1 MDVLYGMILKVLS
14 QASMKKSTFDDL
26 LVGQILDIIL
36 KTASINNVVFSSDDI

>member
-14 QASMKKSTFDDL
+14 QASMKKWAFDDL

-36 KTASINNVVFSSDDI
+36 KIASINNVVFSSDDI